1 MVWNVWE
8 RNIFDCCEW
17 PTAAALLRQG
27 VGLGANVA
35 LIKLF
40 QDGRIPV
47 ALRDQIGDNLSDR
60 LVVGFR

>member
-1 MVWNVWE
+1 V
-8 RNIFDCCEW
+8 
-17 PTAAALLRQG
+17 AAALLRQG